1 LTTTTGYYLPADK
14 TLKLTLENTLPASD
28 GAMPSVVIG
37 TRVKDGSN
45 VVEIPLKAGEN
56 IIAPTQH
63 KGGIIYLR
71 YVSEKEI
78 PQERSK

>member
-1 LTTTTGYYLPADK
+1 
-14 TLKLTLENTLPASD
+14 
-28 GAMPSVVIG
+28 MPSVVIG

-71 YVSEKEI
+71 YVSEKGI